1 MHEKKINKK
10 LLKWIA
16 VIIFIIVLIILTI
29 SIFGFSNNLT
39 ENKTVTI
46 EEGAT
51 TPQIAE
57 ILKEENVISSKM
69 MFLLKVRL
77 SDYNGQLKYGEFE
90 FSPDD
95 SYDDVIEIIATKGAL
110 KNTITVTIP
119 EGYSIEKIVDKLC
132 ESGLSVRMDY
142 ESALKDDYDYE
153 FLDMIDPPDDCF
165 YRLEGFLFPSTYE
178 FYADASAHEIIDRML
193 GEFEKQYK
201 TVSSSYDNLFE
212 IITKASLI
220 EREAKVDADRAKI
233 AGVIENRLNADMLLQ
248 IDATVIYAISQG
260 KYDIDR
266 VLYEDLEYDSPY
278 NTYKY
283 KGLPIGPIACPG
295 IDSIKAAVNPE
306 KHDYYYYRVDTSKND
321 GSHIFT
327 QTYDEHVNANQ

>member
-95 SYDDVIEIIATKGAL
+95 SYDDVI
-110 KNTITVTIP
+110 
-119 EGYSIEKIVDKLC
+119 
-132 ESGLSVRMDY
+132 
-142 ESALKDDYDYE
+142 
-153 FLDMIDPPDDCF
+153 
-165 YRLEGFLFPSTYE
+165 
-178 FYADASAHEIIDRML
+178 
-193 GEFEKQYK
+193 
-201 TVSSSYDNLFE
+201 
-212 IITKASLI
+212 
-220 EREAKVDADRAKI
+220 
-233 AGVIENRLNADMLLQ
+233 
-248 IDATVIYAISQG
+248 
-260 KYDIDR
+260 
-266 VLYEDLEYDSPY
+266 
-278 NTYKY
+278 
-283 KGLPIGPIACPG
+283 
-295 IDSIKAAVNPE
+295 
-306 KHDYYYYRVDTSKND
+306 
-321 GSHIFT
+321 
-327 QTYDEHVNANQ
+327 